1 MSWNI
6 ERDKWFL
13 IWPVDY
19 SLRYLAEDV
28 KKIDEN
34 LAVMRKRKQIRR
46 IEKQIVPRRI
56 GKNKF
61 QEEDIDVNMP
71 TDIAG
76 NLRNLKMEGSILTT
90 TFKNMQRRNILAP
103 TVDIGLRRRKEIKRF
118 VRNSHKIDHDQ
129 RQVQKNL
136 IGSKAKKQWQL

>member
-1 MSWNI
+1 MI
-6 ERDKWFL
+6 L
-13 IWPVDY
+13 PVDY
-19 SLRYLAEDV
+19 SLRHLAEDV

-136 IGSKAKKQWQL
+136 IGSKTKKWLL